1 MHTTVLSEAQR
12 AQFRDDG
19 FLVLEGFCDA
29 AACDA
34 LRARATELVAGFQP
48 GERRTIFTT
57 DEQARRTDDYF
68 LDSGDKIRFFFEE
81 HAFDAGGNL
90 VQPKEQSINKIGHA
104 MHDLD
109 PEFDRFSRTPAL
121 AALVRDLGID
131 DPRLMQSMYIFKQP
145 RIGGE
150 VKCHQ
155 DSTFLHT
162 APESMVG
169 LWFAVEDAHRDNG
182 CLWAI
187 PGGHRAGLKARFV
200 RDADRHTHL
209 DVLDASPFDES
220 QRVCLE
226 VKKGSLI
233 VLDGLVPH
241 MSEANRS
248 PVSRHA
254 YTLHVVG
261 GGSAYPQT
269 NWLQRAPSM
278 PARGFDR

>member
-12 AQFRDDG
+12 AQFREEG
-19 FLVLEGFCDA
+19 FLVLDGFCDA

-34 LRARATELVAGFQP
+34 LRERATELVAGFEP

-81 HAFDAGGNL
+81 HAFDTGGDL

-109 PEFDRFSRTPAL
+109 PVFDRFSRTPAL

-155 DSTFLHT
+155 DATFLHT

-187 PGGHRAGLKARFV
+187 PGGHKAGLKARFI

-209 DVLDASPFDES
+209 DVLDATPFDEG

-261 GGSAYPQT
+261 GGSAYPET
-269 NWLQRAPSM
+269 NWLQRARSM

>member
-1 MHTTVLSEAQR
+1 MHTTVLSQAQR
-12 AQFRDDG
+12 AQFREDG
-19 FLVLEGFCDA
+19 FLVLDAFCDA

-34 LRARATELVAGFQP
+34 LRARAAALVSGFEP

-81 HAFDAGGNL
+81 HAFDAGGDL
-90 VQPKEQSINKIGHA
+90 VQPKAQSINKIGHA

-121 AALVRDLGID
+121 AALVHDLGIV

-162 APESMVG
+162 APESVVG

-187 PGGHRAGLKARFV
+187 PGGHKAGLKARFI
-200 RDADRHTHL
+200 RDADRRTHL

-248 PVSRHA
+248 AVSRHA

-261 GGSAYPQT
+261 GGSAYPET
-269 NWLQRAPSM
+269 NWLQRGPSM
-278 PARGFDR
+278 PARGFER